1 MKDFF
6 KLPRSSLDGNT
17 RGIDSNGGA
26 HSRFGRGSIKTSVM
40 VIIIFILLLMLA
52 AFFLFQFLDSIK
64 KDKENVAK
72 RIWKGS
78 ALVLTRQGLL
88 QGFNPEKGM
97 LSWQGVDYA
106 AAPIKTLRWR
116 NPRPAESWEGV
127 RLATEPGAKAV
138 QYLPISGA
146 IAGSEDCLHLN
157 IWRPESPNSAI
168 PVYLWIHG
176 GANAS
181 GYSSPGGD
189 YDGMNLARL
198 SGFLV
203 ISIDYRLGPLGWFLD
218 KDLVETDSG
227 GNLGL
232 LDIIAAL
239 TWVRENAAA
248 FGGDPDK
255 VTIAGESAG
264 ASNILALLLSERAK
278 RLFHRAILQS
288 PLDLFSAPSRTR
300 EESRLALCRIL
311 VRSGKA
317 ADVDAAGKY
326 LDAMAPD
333 DKKSFFLSI
342 DAKDLLGGL
351 SPDAFGMF
359 DWPCLIRDGEVLP
372 AKGLASFASGHYP
385 VKVPL
390 IIGSNHDEVGI
401 FLFSSKEQAALMPIY
416 DKALAWGSAAWG
428 AWVENLAITIAG
440 SRGQPPVSMYRFDW
454 GSPDGDGK
462 SPLPLF
468 FISNLGA
475 FHSLEI
481 PFFLGNDTVAGEIA
495 SKLIFNPQNAPG
507 RGALSADIRAYTADF
522 ARGGRMRDVSGLPAW
537 PRLSGSKSLAKAAKS
552 GKPAALG
559 LVFNGNDDTALIR
572 SYSLS
577 AASRLLTITQGMN
590 AKDIDLI
597 RGILP
602 AFLIKTLK

>member
-6 KLPRSSLDGNT
+6 KLPRSSLDGNA
-17 RGIDSNGGA
+17 RKIDSTRGA

-40 VIIIFILLLMLA
+40 VIIIFIIFLMLG
-52 AFFLFQFLDSIK
+52 AFFLLQFLDSIK
-64 KDKENVAK
+64 KDKENAAK
-72 RIWKGS
+72 LIWKGS
-78 ALVLTRQGLL
+78 ALILTKQGLL
-88 QGFNPEKGM
+88 QGFNPAKGM

-106 AAPIKTLRWR
+106 AAPTKTLRWR
-116 NPRPAESWEGV
+116 NPRPAESWEGI
-127 RLATEPGAKAV
+127 RTAIEPGARAV
-138 QYLPISGA
+138 QYLPLSGT

-176 GANAS
+176 GANSS

-203 ISIDYRLGPLGWFLD
+203 ISIDYRLGPLGWFSD
-218 KDLVETDSG
+218 PNLVEADSG

-239 TWVRENAAA
+239 SWVRENAAA

-278 RLFHRAILQS
+278 RLFQRAILQS
-288 PLDLFSAPSRTR
+288 PLDLFSAPSRAR
-300 EESRLALCRIL
+300 EESRLALCRVL
-311 VRSGKA
+311 VRSDKA
-317 ADVDAAGKY
+317 ADVDAAGIY

-333 DKKSFFLSI
+333 EKKSFFLSI
-342 DAKDLLGGL
+342 EAKDLLTGL
-351 SPDAFGMF
+351 NPDAFGMF
-359 DWPCLIRDGEVLP
+359 DWPCLIRDGGVLP
-372 AKGLASFASGHYP
+372 AEGLASFASGRYP

-390 IIGSNHDEVGI
+390 IIGSNHDEVGV

-428 AWVENLAITIAG
+428 AWVENLAINMAG

-468 FISNLGA
+468 FISSLGA

-495 SKLIFNPQNAPG
+495 SKLIFNRQNAPG
-507 RGALSADIRAYTADF
+507 RDALSADIRAYTADF
-522 ARGGRMRDVSGLPAW
+522 ARGGLMRDIPGLPAW
-537 PRLSGSKSLAKAAKS
+537 PRLPGSKSLAKTAKA
-552 GKPAALG
+552 GKPTVLG
-559 LVFNGNDDTALIR
+559 LVFNGNDEKALIR

-577 AASRLLTITQGMN
+577 AANRLFTIGEGMN
-590 AKDIDLI
+590 VKDIDLI

-602 AFLIKTLK
+602 SFLKKTLK